1 MISNKKVL
9 LLLTTV
15 LLSSFLNFPQTTF
28 AEGVKADSTPDACS
42 GRVTGTTKAY
52 NPNSGVIS
60 FDAHSGPGAEDNLAV
75 NLGVAAAGAVGLAP
89 ANRSDAACVSKV
101 AGVDANTGKAYAY
114 AVKGWAWDTNAGFVS
129 FNCQNG
135 SNNAGGANV
144 ACGNINYG
152 VYIAADN
159 SLLGY
164 AWNPT
169 LGWIRFDD
177 NNKNDAYV
185 YGVKIDPVTFVATG
199 YAWTSAGVYVD
210 LTGVTFNLPD
220 KDNVVV
226 VDTWC
231 KNKPYLCV
239 EITPDPSSLSFNSA
253 PAVAVAD
260 GKDGYYLNMYFR
272 NASGVSVSPLAI
284 TNLANVKLFDWTD
297 TVKLNQ
303 IDPLNVNANAV
314 LNKPLYFSDFKLA
327 SDGDIGHYISK
338 NKIVS
343 YAPTSESKLSLTTG
357 TKPAYLTNNENF
369 IYTPDGIVGGLPKPN
384 TNQLIL
390 NNISWPQDL
399 VDGVGN
405 VVIPATSSPI
415 YPNGKV
421 GLPFKFRPA
430 VYLDTLYAN
439 DFQDNILGYR
449 SVPVTIKRSL
459 KTIGNLN
466 AITGNA
472 EYHVAF
478 SSSQTGTQ
486 CSGQDVNFQ
495 FTVKDDAAAG
505 SVITNNTSGDVTIN
519 ALANKINPDISTL
532 IGKIFDLQFTPDIP
546 TNPQGT
552 LPCDMAKGATFYS
565 KISYTVD
572 GKTVSYYDN
581 KLPRTGG
588 DSIVNPAVVVHGN
601 ITAQAVGNVQGD
613 NRVTAAGSVNVAL
626 IRDAI
631 NENLQR
637 NGGSSIGAKSYS
649 DCSITSMND
658 NAGKGTMGLGDA
670 TVCPSGSSSYY
681 RFDVG
686 SEHVL
691 YTKANLTLSFGAGNW
706 TGKWIVIAD
715 GGNIFVDKNILPS
728 DPVASRIS
736 LVAFRSSDAA
746 KYYQT
751 GNIYIA
757 PTVTNIVGTFVAD
770 GSIFSYDGTHT
781 HINATTGEPDWG
793 ATGSDYSAMISSLQT
808 YQLLGQGAFL
818 SDNTIGGANL
828 DQGASPKNYLLAG
841 GGRVIPLPASIAKRM
856 QAQYYDL
863 NYLRMFKLNLQMSAE
878 GLPVDQK
885 CGKGWTPDDQVH
897 LQSLLNTGSYKDEA
911 GNTFKTICGE
921 KQPCD
926 PVNDTLNN
934 PNSCDG
940 INPLMKYDG
949 ANGDLIAPSN
959 FTAATGLDS
968 NKDFNPVYIYYV
980 APDKDSFLF
989 SKSGAIN
996 ISGR

>member
-1 MISNKKVL
+1 MISNKKAL

-28 AEGVKADSTPDACS
+28 AETDKVASDPTACS
-42 GRVTGTTKAY
+42 GRVTGTTKVY

-60 FDAHSGPGAEDNLAV
+60 FDAHSGPGAEDNIAV

-89 ANRSDAACVSKV
+89 ANRTDAACVSKM
-101 AGVDANTGKAYAY
+101 AGVDANTGKAYEY
-114 AVKGWAWDTNAGFVS
+114 AVKGWAWDTNAGFIS
-129 FNCQNG
+129 FNCKNG

-144 ACGNINYG
+144 VCGNINYG

-164 AWNPT
+164 AWNST

-177 NNKNDAYV
+177 DKPGDGIN
-185 YGVKIDPVTFVATG
+185 YGVKIDPLTFKASG
-199 YAWTSAGVYVD
+199 YAWTSAGVYID
-210 LTGVTFNLPD
+210 LTGATFNLPD
-220 KDNVVV
+220 KTNLVV

-239 EITPDPSSLSFNSA
+239 EITPDPASLAFGGI
-253 PAVAVAD
+253 PGVKVAD
-260 GKDGYYLNMYFR
+260 GKDGYDLHVYFR
-272 NASGVSVSPLAI
+272 DANGVAIDPTKI
-284 TNLANVKLFDWTD
+284 TNLNAIKFDWTD
-297 TVKLNQ
+297 TVKLDQ
-303 IDPLNVNANAV
+303 VDAANVNANAV
-314 LNKPLYFSDFKLA
+314 QNKPISLADFA
-327 SDGDIGHYISK
+327 PVVGDLGHYK
-338 NKIVS
+338 TKVLVTS

-369 IYTPDGIVGGLPKPN
+369 VYTPDGIVGGLPKPGN
-384 TNQLIL
+384 NKLIL
-390 NNISWPQDL
+390 NNINFPDL
-399 VDGVGN
+399 VDNANKVL
-405 VVIPATSSPI
+405 IPAISSPI

-439 DFQDNILGYR
+439 DFQDSILGYR
-449 SVPVTIKRSL
+449 SVPVTIKRAL
-459 KTIGNLN
+459 KAVGNLN
-466 AITGNA
+466 AITAGNV
-472 EYHVAF
+472 EYHVAY
-478 SSSQTGTQ
+478 SSSQVGAQ
-486 CSGQDVNFQ
+486 CPGQDTNFQ
-495 FTVKDDAAAG
+495 FTVKDDAA
-505 SVITNNTSGDVTIN
+505 VISNNTSGDVKVFQDEI
-519 ALANKINPDISTL
+519 ASLL
-532 IGKIFDLQFTPDIP
+532 GKIFDLQFTPDIP
-546 TNPQGT
+546 ESDI

-601 ITAQAVGNVQGD
+601 ITAQAVGNVQSD
-613 NRVTAAGSVNVAL
+613 NRTTAAGSVNVAL

-637 NGGSSIGAKSYS
+637 NGGGSVLAGAYGNCNILKLSDSTSGYTYTTCNVGKKSFEV
-649 DCSITSMND
+649 TTN
-658 NAGKGTMGLGDA
+658 GVT
-670 TVCPSGSSSYY
+670 
-681 RFDVG
+681 
-686 SEHVL
+686 EHVL
-691 YTKANLTLSFGAGNW
+691 YVKGGDVTLNFSMYPDEGDW
-706 TGKWIVIAD
+706 KGKWVIIAD
-715 GGNIFVDKNILPS
+715 GGNIFVDKNILPI

-736 LVAFRSSDAA
+736 LVAFRSPDIN

-751 GNIYIA
+751 GNVYVA
-757 PTVTNIVGTFVAD
+757 PTVTNLVATIVAD
-770 GSIFSYDGTHT
+770 GSVFSYDGTHT
-781 HINATTGEPDWG
+781 DIDAATGEPKWG
-793 ATGSDYSAMISSLQT
+793 AAGGDYAAMISSLQT
-808 YQLLGQGAFL
+808 YQLLFQGAIL

-828 DQGASPKNYLLAG
+828 DQGVNHKNYLLAG
-841 GGRVIPLPASIAKRM
+841 GGRVIPLPASIADRM
-856 QAQYYDL
+856 RAQYYDL

-878 GLPVDQK
+878 GLPIDQK

-897 LQSLLNTGSYKDEA
+897 LQSLFNTGSYKDEA
-911 GNTFKTICGE
+911 GNVFKTICGS

-940 INPLMKYDG
+940 IDPLVKFDG

-959 FTAATGLDS
+959 FTAAKGLDS
-968 NKDFNPVYIYYV
+968 NKDFNPVYVYYV
-980 APDKDSFLF
+980 APDSNSFVF

-996 ISGR
+996 ISGK